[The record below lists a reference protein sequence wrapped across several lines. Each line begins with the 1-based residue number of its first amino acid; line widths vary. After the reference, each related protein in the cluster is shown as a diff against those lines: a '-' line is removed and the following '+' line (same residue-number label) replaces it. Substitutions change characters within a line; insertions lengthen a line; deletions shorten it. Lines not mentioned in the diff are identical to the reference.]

1 MTDVG
6 GIPMIQSGNDGFSG
20 LVALFAIMALFGGG
34 GGGFFGGNRGNGEGD
49 RVTEKQLD
57 MMNTNFDTRLNSI
70 QGQMDFNGVNTQLS
84 AIQGEVGRLGR
95 DNALIAK
102 DTEITL
108 LKGQCETNRN
118 IDGVRTQMAQDTC
131 AIITNQ
137 NSLAKDAELRA
148 AYAKIAEQGQI
159 ISEERITSTLKGFIM
174 EHLVPPRAVPAY
186 AASHPYENFVPTV
199 RLAGNGGRFDNC

>member
-6 GIPMIQSGNDGFSG
+6 GIPMVQTGNDGFSG

-34 GGGFFGGNRGNGEGD
+34 GGFFGGRGHGEGNGA
-49 RVTEKQLD
+49 TEKQLD
-57 MMNTNFDTRLNSI
+57 MMNTSIDTRFNSI
-70 QGQMDFNGVNTQLS
+70 QSQMDFNGVNTQLG

-102 DTEITL
+102 DTEIAL
-108 LKGQCETNRN
+108 IKGQNETNRN
-118 IDGVRTQMAQDTC
+118 IDGVKVQMAQDTC

-148 AYAKIAEQGQI
+148 AYAKIAEQGQV

-186 AASHPYENFVPTV
+186 SASNPYENYVPTV
-199 RLAGNGGRFDNC
+199 RLAGGGRFDNC